1 MGNKL
6 NICLT
11 EYIVCYPLF
20 PQAGLVGKG
29 AIRAPSTPTGFPNA
43 LEDTAEVLGTTGYPK
58 LQTHVEMNVGEKA
71 INYFTSYEQFQQEN
85 PLSN

>member
-20 PQAGLVGKG
+20 PQAGLVGKV
-29 AIRAPSTPTGFPNA
+29 AIRVPSTPSGFPNA
-43 LEDTAEVLGTTGYPK
+43 LEETAEVLG
-58 LQTHVEMNVGEKA
+58 HVRLTDPGFKHMLK
-71 INYFTSYEQFQQEN
+71 
-85 PLSN
+85 